1 MGQGSQGQRQK
12 GQLLTCLT
20 HRVVSLPYT
29 SNGLQIT
36 PYGRSVRL
44 VAKQLEMELVAI
56 WDQDDHLLVR
66 AMS

>member
-1 MGQGSQGQRQK
+1 MGQGNQGQGQK

-36 PYGRSVRL
+36 PHGQSVQL
-44 VAKQLEMELVAI
+44 VAKQLELELVVI
-56 WDQDDHLLVR
+56 WGPDAHLMVR
-66 AMS
+66 AMR